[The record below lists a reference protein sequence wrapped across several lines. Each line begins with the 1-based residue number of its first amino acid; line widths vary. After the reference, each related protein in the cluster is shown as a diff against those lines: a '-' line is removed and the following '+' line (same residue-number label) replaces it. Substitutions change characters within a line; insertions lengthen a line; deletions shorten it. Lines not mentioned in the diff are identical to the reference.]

1 MLMHNGSD
9 KDAIRLYL
17 VKNREWKSGHETLPD
32 FHSVNR
38 ACFGELLDAACCF
51 FDCRKEV

>member
-9 KDAIRLYL
+9 KDAIRLYP